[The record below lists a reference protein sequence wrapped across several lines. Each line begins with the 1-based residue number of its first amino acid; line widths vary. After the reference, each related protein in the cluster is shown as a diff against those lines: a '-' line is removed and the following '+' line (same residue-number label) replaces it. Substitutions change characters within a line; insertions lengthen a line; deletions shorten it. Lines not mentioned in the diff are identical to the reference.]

1 MNTIQPQMADL
12 SVTNLTS
19 PELDWS
25 QKKLSHSNITY
36 NKINVINGVNS
47 ATISS
52 NATQGAFSFQ
62 IPSKVISLKDSYVS
76 MDLAITNTAGVTIL
90 DGNLGN
96 IFSRVVIT
104 ADTGVVL
111 ADINDFHRY
120 SAMLCP
126 ASTKQSD
133 LDDNYS
139 GLDIISTTSATAQ
152 ECPYGVFQ
160 KSNNTQT
167 TSWQVDS
174 VTPTS
179 SISSFVNRFR
189 GSTANTHPIDG
200 NNTGVRHF
208 FIAES
213 ANTATYASYQFRLKD
228 LLPYTLC
235 SLDQLLYFGGSQLQ
249 FDFYLNGIDYIGFQM
264 TSALMAA
271 GIGALSIAMTGFQ
284 FNLAVESNV
293 ATINAIVSKVK
304 NEGVRL
310 KIPYV
315 YSAKTAIA
323 QSTSHSINQ
332 VITATSGKR
341 LLWIA
346 YAPFTNLTTR
356 DVINSHSADGVI
368 TSYTTTLDNVN
379 IKSQSAVN
387 VAKGEAWLYNRRELN
402 GSCIKGA
409 NDLLQDFADYTSYV
423 GKSLCQ
429 FDPSVEDGLPLT
441 ENHTFGVQLT
451 TANLALNHYV
461 YYCMS
466 RDLVLQN
473 FSVQVI

>member
-1 MNTIQPQMADL
+1 MNTLQPQMADL
-12 SVTNLTS
+12 SVSNLTTA
-19 PELDWS
+19 ELDWS
-25 QKKLSHSNITY
+25 AKKLSHPSITY
-36 NKINVINGVNS
+36 NKINVINGVNT
-47 ATISS
+47 ATINS

-62 IPSKVISLKDSYVS
+62 IPAKVLSLKDSFVS
-76 MDLAITNTAGVTIL
+76 MDLAITNTAGFTIL
-90 DGNLGN
+90 DGNFGS

-120 SAMLCP
+120 CAMLVP

-139 GLDIISTTSATAQ
+139 GLDTVSTTQATAQ
-152 ECPYGVFQ
+152 ELPFGVIQ
-160 KSNNTQT
+160 KSNNTQS
-167 TSWQVDS
+167 TSWQADA
-174 VTPTS
+174 VTPTVG
-179 SISSFVNRFR
+179 ISPFVNRFR
-189 GSTANTHPIDG
+189 GTTANTHALDR

-208 FIAES
+208 VIAES
-213 ANTATYASYQFRLKD
+213 ANVATFATYQFRLKD

-235 SLDQLLYFGGSQLQ
+235 ALEQLLYFGVQLQ

-264 TSALMAA
+264 TSPLMAA
-271 GIGALSIAMTGFQ
+271 GIGAISIAMSGFQ

-293 ATINAIVSKVK
+293 ATINSIVSKVK

-315 YSAKTAIA
+315 YSSKTAIS
-323 QSTSHSINQ
+323 QSTSHAINQ

-346 YAPFTNLTTR
+346 YAPFTILTAR
-356 DVINSHSADGVI
+356 DVINSHSADAIV

-379 IKSQSAVN
+379 IKSQSSIN
-387 VAKGEAWLYNRRELN
+387 VAKGEHWLYNRRELN

-441 ENHTFGVQLT
+441 ENHTFGVQLNT
-451 TANLALNHYV
+451 TDIALNHYV

-466 RDLVLQN
+466 RDLILQN